1 MSYRFA
7 PPATCL
13 RVVLLTAFA
22 CVWVFP
28 TSATSQDDQS
38 GYDRIWNAVNWYQ
51 NDDNPIVQSMVLTG
65 RFQADYAR
73 VSDAGTSY
81 DEWNVRR
88 FRFGAKWGL
97 FRSLTLQVEADFN
110 PQERDPFYK
119 RLTDVKLEW
128 APNENV
134 EFAIGKQS
142 VPFTLDGATSSKEL
156 LTIDRSNLATNMWF
170 PQEYMPGL
178 SLTGGNSGWSYHV
191 GAYSAGEANREFGEF
206 NGAVFT
212 LVSVGYDLSEQLGT
226 EADLRAD
233 YIHQSEDPQNSFT
246 RSLEHVASLSFRL
259 GDDQWGFSA
268 DMTTGVGYMGQ
279 SDLWGF
285 QVLPF
290 MDVSERL
297 QLVGRFTHV
306 ESDDPNGV
314 RLGRYENQ
322 TISGRGDRYREFYT
336 GLNYYM
342 HGHKL
347 KLQSG
352 MAFGDMNDTA
362 LDGGNYSGTSW
373 VTGLRISW

>member
-1 MSYRFA
+1 
-7 PPATCL
+7 
-13 RVVLLTAFA
+13 
-22 CVWVFP
+22 VWVFP
-28 TSATSQDDQS
+28 APATSQDDQS
-38 GYDRIWNAVNWYQ
+38 AYDRIWNAVNWYQ
-51 NDDNPIVQSMVLTG
+51 NDGNPIVQSMVLTG

-73 VSDAGTSY
+73 VGDVGTSY

-88 FRFGAKWGL
+88 FRFGAKWAL
-97 FRSLTLQVEADFN
+97 FRTLTLQVEADFN

-178 SLTGGNSGWSYHV
+178 SLAGGNSGWNYHV

-206 NGAVFT
+206 NGAIFT
-212 LVSVGYDLSEQLGT
+212 LISVGYDLSEQLGKET
-226 EADLRAD
+226 DLRAD
-233 YIHQSEDPQNSFT
+233 YIYQSEDPQNSFT

-259 GDDQWGFSA
+259 TDGLWGFSA
-268 DMTTGVGYMGQ
+268 DMTTGIGYGGQ
-279 SDLWGF
+279 SDLRGL
-285 QVLPF
+285 QLLPF
-290 MDVSERL
+290 LDLTEQL

-322 TISGRGDRYREFYT
+322 AISGLGDRYREFYT
-336 GLNYYM
+336 GVNYYVY
-342 HGHKL
+342 GHKL

-352 MAFGDMNDTA
+352 LAFGDMNDTA
-362 LDGGNYSGTSW
+362 LDGGKYSGTSW
-373 VTGLRISW
+373 VTGVRISW

>member
-1 MSYRFA
+1 MTYVA
-7 PPATCL
+7 PPPPTCL
-13 RVVLLTAFA
+13 RVVLLTALV

-28 TSATSQDDQS
+28 APATSQDDQS
-38 GYDRIWNAVNWYQ
+38 AYDRIWNAVNWYQ

-73 VSDAGTSY
+73 VGDIGTSY

-119 RLTDVKLEW
+119 RLTDFKLEW

-178 SLTGGNSGWSYHV
+178 SLTGGNSSWNYHV

-206 NGAVFT
+206 NGAIFT
-212 LVSVGYDLSEQLGT
+212 LVSVGYDLSEQLGK

-233 YIHQSEDPQNSFT
+233 YIYQSEDPQNSFT

-259 GDDQWGFSA
+259 EDGPWGFSA
-268 DMTTGVGYMGQ
+268 DMTTGVGYMEQ

-285 QVLPF
+285 QLLPF
-290 MDVSERL
+290 IDVSERL

-336 GLNYYM
+336 GFNYYM

-352 MAFGDMNDTA
+352 VAFGDMNDTA
-362 LDGGNYSGTSW
+362 LDGGKYSGTSW
-373 VTGLRISW
+373 VTGVRISW